1 MRILLFD
8 DRRIERDAALH
19 ALTKASFTVRSVE
32 TVDELKARAMGVDY
46 DVLLVGW
53 NPRLPALGMR
63 AICEHA
69 SGRPVVAVIDGA
81 NDLSAAVACGV
92 HEVVRRPILNEELV
106 LRLHSLHRAASRPAP
121 GFDVRSLPTWSH
133 AMTAVARELGELIG
147 IDAASFVPSDGSM
160 PRAFRSGTI
169 AMSLVEKS
177 VDIRASFVVDA
188 EAEKWLLAKLLPGA
202 ATTTEVVEDA
212 LREVANAAGAAMK
225 RTLKADANLTAGL
238 PVNEPPLARTSQ
250 EAYECWRIDGV
261 EGFACVLVQSARK
274 ARALVKASQLVEGM
288 IVATDLR
295 NESGALLVAAGTR
308 LTSTTV
314 ERVRSILGAAFTV
327 EVAEAA

>member
-32 TVDELKARAMGVDY
+32 TVDELKARASGSDY

-69 SGRPVVAVIDGA
+69 SNRPVVAIIDGA
-81 NDLSAAVACGV
+81 SDISAAVASGV
-92 HEVVRRPILNEELV
+92 VEVVRRPILNEELIH
-106 LRLHSLHRAASRPAP
+106 RLHTIHRAASMVAPA
-121 GFDVRSLPTWSH
+121 FDVRSLPTWSG
-133 AMTAVARELGELIG
+133 AMTAVTRELGELIG
-147 IDAASFVPSDGSM
+147 IETAAFVPSDG
-160 PRAFRSGTI
+160 PIPPALRSGTI
-169 AMSLVEKS
+169 AMSLIERS
-177 VDIRASFVVDA
+177 VDIRASIVVDA
-188 EAEKWLLAKLLPGA
+188 EAERWLLAKLLPGA
-202 ATTTEVVEDA
+202 ALTAEVVEDA
-212 LREVANAAGAAMK
+212 LREVANAAGAALK

-238 PVNEPPLARTSQ
+238 PTNEPPLARTSQ
-250 EAYECWRIDGV
+250 EAYEWRRIEGV
-261 EGFACVLVQSARK
+261 QGFAGVLLQSARK
-274 ARALVKASQLVEGM
+274 ARAQVKAAQLVEGM
-288 IVATDLR
+288 IIAADIR
-295 NESGALLVAAGTR
+295 NDSGALLVAAGTR